1 MILNSTFV
9 STNAK
14 AFRFFQN
21 TPTFQTFKYH
31 RFPTYHTVFPIIVRV
46 PIPYYHFNHNK
57 AHTLYKLH
65 LTHVTITR
73 FSNLTKSI
81 SILTKSIARPIPRKN
96 RDVANYARL
105 ASQVLGINSSQLKS
119 SVEGTTEVVNACSL
133 STRYQRRRLH
143 SRSSDSFAFTR
154 RNSFTRW
161 DLRRPRLAR
170 PSKWTW
176 RLTFPRCLH
185 LAVFFEKLS
194 SLDGTS
200 GIEHFRLVFGCCNIP
215 DLMSRYSLCIR
226 VFKTV
231 L

>member
-1 MILNSTFV
+1 MILITISQG
-9 STNAK
+9 K
-14 AFRFFQN
+14 G
-21 TPTFQTFKYH
+21 
-31 RFPTYHTVFPIIVRV
+31 HTS
-46 PIPYYHFNHNK
+46 
-57 AHTLYKLH
+57 YKLH
-65 LTHVTITR
+65 LTRVTITR
-73 FSNLTKSI
+73 LSNLTKSI

-96 RDVANYARL
+96 RDVTNYGRL

-176 RLTFPRCLH
+176 RLTFPRCLR
-185 LAVFFEKLS
+185 LAVFLEKLS
-194 SLDGTS
+194 SLDGAS
-200 GIEHFRLVFGCCNIP
+200 GIEHFRLVFLKRTVRNSNEYHWCCNIP
-215 DLMSRYSLCIR
+215 DSMSRYFSCIR
-226 VFKTV
+226 VVKIV